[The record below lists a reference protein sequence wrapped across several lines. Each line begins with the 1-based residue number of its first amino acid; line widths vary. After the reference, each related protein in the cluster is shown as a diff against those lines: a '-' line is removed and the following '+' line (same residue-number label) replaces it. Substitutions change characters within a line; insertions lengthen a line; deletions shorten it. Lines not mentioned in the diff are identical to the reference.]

1 MSIIETSKQWV
12 ISERRIRVLCSEGRI
27 IGAFKTG
34 KTWNIHLESTKPLDN
49 RMRSK
54 KIHFEGIDMIDFDE
68 VNLLVDK
75 YSKLKPLTQ
84 SQLKTI
90 RDDLNLRWTFN
101 SNAIEGNTLTLK
113 ETKVALEGITIG
125 GKSLVEH
132 LEVVNHYSALKYLEG
147 IVIGPLCLSERII
160 KDIHRLI
167 LVNIDNKNARA
178 YRNENVLIS
187 GADHKPPKHYH
198 VQQLVKEFVDNVES
212 VFNKYHPII
221 KAALVHGEFV
231 KIHPFTDGNGRTS
244 RIIMNFSLI
253 SSRLIPVVI
262 KKEDRLAYY
271 NALDKAHT
279 TSNYKDF
286 VELIKNSLIDE
297 YNLRIDLLS

>member
-1 MSIIETSKQWV
+1 MSISETSKQWG

-27 IGAFKTG
+27 IGSFKTG
-34 KTWNIHLESTKPLDN
+34 KTWNIPLEVTKPLDN

-54 KIHFEGIDMIDFDE
+54 KSHFEGIDMIDFDE

-101 SNAIEGNTLTLK
+101 SNAIEGNTLTLR

-132 LEVVNHYSALKYLEG
+132 LEVVNHYSALQYLEG

-160 KDIHRLI
+160 KD
-167 LVNIDNKNARA
+167 
-178 YRNENVLIS
+178 
-187 GADHKPPKHYH
+187 
-198 VQQLVKEFVDNVES
+198 
-212 VFNKYHPII
+212 
-221 KAALVHGEFV
+221 
-231 KIHPFTDGNGRTS
+231 
-244 RIIMNFSLI
+244 
-253 SSRLIPVVI
+253 
-262 KKEDRLAYY
+262 
-271 NALDKAHT
+271 
-279 TSNYKDF
+279 
-286 VELIKNSLIDE
+286 NS
-297 YNLRIDLLS
+297 